1 MAADRNG
8 AITGYSVN
16 VTNDET
22 GITVQL
28 FTSSTSLIVDLLEPF
43 TVYAITIAAQ
53 TAVGAGPYSIT
64 LSQITMEDG
73 KTIIICFNI
82 ARVVTGIKKNS
93 FSYKLFT
100 ECLCINKQ
108 KEFLQGSNLLFMT
121 KLTTIETLCAKSY

>member
-53 TAVGAGPYSIT
+53 TAVGAGPYSIA
-64 LSQITMEDG
+64 LSQITMEYG

-82 ARVVTGIKKNS
+82 ARVVTGIKKIVFLTSSLQNV
-93 FSYKLFT
+93 FALT
-100 ECLCINKQ
+100 NK

-121 KLTTIETLCAKSY
+121 ELTTIETLCAKSY